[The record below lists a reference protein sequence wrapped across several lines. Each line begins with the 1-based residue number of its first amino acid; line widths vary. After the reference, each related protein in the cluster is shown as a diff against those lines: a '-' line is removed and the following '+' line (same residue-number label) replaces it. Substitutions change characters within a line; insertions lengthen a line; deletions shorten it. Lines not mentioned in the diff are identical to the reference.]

1 MAKKNKI
8 KRIKGWHNLTAGLF
22 LGYRGIYRFKNIK
35 DVWILIKRVFFT
47 LWHGYS
53 PQALWETDSWFID
66 VMKEILIWHRD
77 NRVSL
82 GFFDYESMAEEENAE
97 RTNRVINE
105 MLQLLDEADLPKTE
119 DYEKVSRAKNKFFK
133 LFSKYFYKLYD

>member
-8 KRIKGWHNLTAGLF
+8 KKVKGWHNLTAGLF
-22 LGYRGIYRFKNIK
+22 GGYRGIYRIKNIK

-53 PQALWETDSWFID
+53 PQALWETDVWFID

-82 GFFDYESMAEEENAE
+82 GFFDYQNMTEEENAE
-97 RTNRVINE
+97 RTDRVINE
-105 MLQLLDEADLPKTE
+105 MLQLLDEANLSETN
-119 DYEKVSRAKNKFFK
+119 DYEKSSRAKNKFFK